1 MSLFLTQ
8 VLNGLQAG
16 VLLFLL
22 AAGLTLVFGIMNF
35 VNLSHGSFYMFGAYV
50 AAYVYEQWESFL
62 MAAVAAIGTT
72 LILGLAADRLVFRSL
87 CSRDHLYQVLG
98 TFGLILIFNELV
110 QIIWGST
117 PLYAGLPDLL
127 AGAVPILG
135 ALYPIYRLVII
146 AVGLLIALGLYLLIH
161 RTRLGMLI
169 RAGAY
174 NARMVSALGI
184 NIWMLNALIF
194 GLGAALAGLA
204 GFMAGPLVSVQSGM
218 GESVLILTL
227 VVIVTGGIGSIYG
240 AFFGALLVGL
250 TDTLGRAF
258 IPQVLGLFLRPEFA
272 QAAGTALASMLIYML
287 MAVILALRPAGLFP
301 VRHA

>member
-35 VNLSHGSFYMFGAYV
+35 VNLSHGSFYMFGAYI
-50 AAYVYEQWESFL
+50 AAFVYDQWGSFL
-62 MAAVAAIGTT
+62 LAAAMAIGVT
-72 LILGLAADRLVFRSL
+72 LVLGLVANHLIFRSL
-87 CSRDHLYQVLG
+87 SSRDHLYQVLG

-110 QIIWGST
+110 QVIWGSA
-117 PLYAGLPDLL
+117 PLYTGLPDVLG
-127 AGAVPILG
+127 GAVPIFG

-146 AVGLLIALGLYLLIH
+146 GVGLLMALGLYLLIH
-161 RTRLGMLI
+161 RTRAGMLI

-174 NARMVSALGI
+174 DARMASALGI

-250 TDTLGRAF
+250 VDTLGRAF
-258 IPQVLGLFLRPEFA
+258 IPQLLGLFLRPEFA
-272 QAAGTALASMLIYML
+272 QAAGTAIASMLIYML
-287 MAVILALRPAGLFP
+287 MAVVLALRPAGLFP
-301 VRHA
+301 ARHA

>member
-135 ALYPIYRLVII
+135 ALYPIYRLAII